1 MLASTRT
8 YTGQF
13 HDILNSYQSLSIAI
27 IHHHHLRV
35 RDDDPQFAS
44 LQLPC
49 ANKYRHLYN
58 PSLHARASRV
68 SSSASCNAPSRT
80 ARNLPLSRIQGASLA
95 LTHPHASIG
104 LPPAN
109 RGKALY
115 PSRQTRQWSP
125 YRMYVQDAWPAARVS
140 RRLAFIVLGGAKSG
154 RTRSALSCPLHVSM
168 LFPPIPSSTYIP
180 PLCLWH
186 QIIGIKFDSRASFFP
201 PCCKSPSLSSL
212 QFPASFSPTLP
223 QPHIREKA
231 HTKSEIPLNLS
242 ESSVRR
248 VATVPPSCQFAHGPL
263 CICDHLVSRPLL
275 LPPSATLLLGWN
287 ARPPFGRVLRAT
299 TRL

>member
-1 MLASTRT
+1 MTPNSLRFSFLVQINIDTCTIPASTRVLRASPLA
-8 YTGQF
+8 
-13 HDILNSYQSLSIAI
+13 HHAM
-27 IHHHHLRV
+27 HHH
-35 RDDDPQFAS
+35 A
-44 LQLPC
+44 QLATSPC
-49 ANKYRHLYN
+49 
-58 PSLHARASRV
+58 RASK
-68 SSSASCNAPSRT
+68 AHPW
-80 ARNLPLSRIQGASLA
+80 LSRIPTRPLAS
-95 LTHPHASIG
+95 
-104 LPPAN
+104 
-109 RGKALY
+109 R
-115 PSRQTRQWSP
+115 
-125 YRMYVQDAWPAARVS
+125 
-140 RRLAFIVLGGAKSG
+140 
-154 RTRSALSCPLHVSM
+154 
-168 LFPPIPSSTYIP
+168 PPIVAKHFTRPGRRVNGLRTGCMYKMHGQPPVCLAGSLLLSWGGRNLGERDLPFPALFMSRCSSLPSHPVLTFP

>member
-1 MLASTRT
+1 
-8 YTGQF
+8 F

-44 LQLPC
+44 LQLQR

-58 PSLHARASRV
+58 PGLHARASRV
-68 SSSASCNAPSRT
+68 SSSASCNALSRT

-140 RRLAFIVLGGAKSG
+140 RRLAFIVLGGRNLG
-154 RTRSALSCPLHVSM
+154 ERDLPFPALFMSRCSSLPSHPVLT
-168 LFPPIPSSTYIP
+168 FPPSVS
-180 PLCLWH
+180 
-186 QIIGIKFDSRASFFP
+186 GIKSTASNLIAEPRSSP
-201 PCCKSPSLSSL
+201 PA
-212 QFPASFSPTLP
+212 FPASFSPTLP

-299 TRL
+299 TGL